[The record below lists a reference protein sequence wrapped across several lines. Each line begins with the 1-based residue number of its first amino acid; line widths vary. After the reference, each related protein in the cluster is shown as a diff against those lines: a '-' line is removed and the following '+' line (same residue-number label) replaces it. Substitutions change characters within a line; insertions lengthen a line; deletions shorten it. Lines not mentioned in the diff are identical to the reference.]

1 MLLMMLTLCF
11 LSCITFK
18 LSDGVTSVM
27 VSTLQKQCNVTSTPT
42 YHSLPVVITAAGYIF
57 HVTSPSLSRWIFLC
71 PFLSHLRKQ
80 GSDQLCS
87 VYLYYSKWQRLYAS
101 YSHTHSFLVTY
112 GFPGNVHVDR
122 IYWCIVKHCLYIY
135 YIISMQSNH
144 LSVWDLVNVQH
155 KYPWI

>member
-11 LSCITFK
+11 LSCITFN

-27 VSTLQKQCNVTSTPT
+27 VSTLQKQSNVTSTPT
-42 YHSLPVVITAAGYIF
+42 YRSLPVVITAAGYIF
-57 HVTSPSLSRWIFLC
+57 HVTSPSISRWIFYVPSSPTYADRAQISSVLC
-71 PFLSHLRKQ
+71 IYIIVN
-80 GSDQLCS
+80 DS
-87 VYLYYSKWQRLYAS
+87 VFIPDAS
-101 YSHTHSFLVTY
+101 YPHPHSFLVTY

-122 IYWCIVKHCLYIY
+122 IYWCIVKHCLYTY

-155 KYPWI
+155 KYP